1 MSFEWFVASRYLRA
15 KGRSRFRT
23 LITTLAVGGVTVGVA
38 AAIIVL
44 GVMNGFTKEVRDR
57 IVGTNAHIVL
67 LDPAEEGILDA
78 DAVRAKVE
86 TFDGVVATS
95 PFVFGKVLLTSD
107 SESEG
112 AILRGV
118 DAVHEGAVTD
128 VLSRIK
134 PQGASLE
141 LQDVGEDEMVPGVV
155 LGKDLAARL
164 RVTLGDQVVATVPDA
179 RRRGIPRM
187 RTFLVTGLFES
198 GIYEYDSAL
207 SLTSIEAAQDALDMG
222 SRVTGILVRVAHMDA
237 APEIGRAIQTGITEP
252 ALWANDWIRQNR
264 QLFLWMK
271 IEKLVGYLLFAII
284 LVVAAFLIAS
294 TLIMI
299 VLEKTREIG
308 VLMSLGAGRRRV
320 RSIFL
325 LEGIAIGGFGT
336 GLGCL
341 VGWLGCLGLD
351 RYRLPLPGDVYFID
365 TLPVQLWWGDVA
377 MVAGLAI
384 TICLLS
390 ALYPSWRASRLVPVE
405 AIRYE

>member
-1 MSFEWFVASRYLRA
+1 MSFAWFVASRYLRA

-23 LITTLAVGGVTVGVA
+23 LITGLAVGGVTVGVA

-44 GVMNGFTKEVRDR
+44 GVMNGFTREVRDR

-67 LDPAEEGILDA
+67 LDPAEEGIA
-78 DAVRAKVE
+78 DVADVQKKVQK
-86 TFDGVVATS
+86 FDGVTATS

-118 DAVHEGAVTD
+118 DAAAEPRVTEVMSRVTPRDASFDMQDLGEGERA
-128 VLSRIK
+128 
-134 PQGASLE
+134 
-141 LQDVGEDEMVPGVV
+141 PGIV

-164 RVTLGDQVVATVPDA
+164 RAGLGDHIVATIPDA

-187 RTFLVTGLFES
+187 RTFVVTGVFES
-198 GIYEYDSAL
+198 GIFEYDSAL
-207 SLTSIEAAQDALDMG
+207 ALTSVAASQDALDLG
-222 SRVTGILVRVAHMDA
+222 SRVTGILVRVRHMEA
-237 APEIGRAIQTGITEP
+237 APEIGRRIQTGLTEP
-252 ALWANDWIRQNR
+252 ALWSNDWVRQNR

-271 IEKLVGYLLFAII
+271 IEKLVGYLLFGII

-308 VLMSLGAGRRRV
+308 VLMSLGAGRRGV
-320 RSIFL
+320 RAIFL

-336 GLGCL
+336 LLGCAT
-341 VGWLGCLGLD
+341 GWLGCFGLD

-365 TLPVQLWWGDVA
+365 TLPVRLWWGDVA
-377 MVAGLAI
+377 MVAGLSLL
-384 TICLLS
+384 ICLVS

>member
-67 LDPAEEGILDA
+67 LDPAEQGIEDVASVQGKVDA
-78 DAVRAKVE
+78 
-86 TFDGVVATS
+86 FDGVVASS
-95 PFVFGKVLLTSD
+95 PFVFGKILLTSD

-118 DAVHEGAVTD
+118 DTDQEARVTD
-128 VLSRIK
+128 VLSRIR
-134 PQGASLE
+134 PAGASL
-141 LQDVGEDEMVPGVV
+141 LPQDVGEEAPVQGIV

-164 RVTLGDQVVATVPDA
+164 RVTVGDQVVATVPDA

-187 RTFLVTGLFES
+187 RAFLVTGLFES
-198 GIYEYDSAL
+198 GIWEYDSAL
-207 SLTSIEAAQDALDMG
+207 SLTSVAAAQDALDMG
-222 SRVTGILVRVAHMDA
+222 AKVTGILVRVAHMDR
-237 APEIGRAIQTGITEP
+237 APEIGRSIQTGITEP

-271 IEKLVGYLLFAII
+271 IEKLVGYLLFGII
-284 LVVAAFLIAS
+284 LTVAAFLIAS

-308 VLMSLGAGRRRV
+308 VLMSLGAGRRGV
-320 RSIFL
+320 RHVFL
-325 LEGIAIGGFGT
+325 LEGMAIGGFGT
-336 GLGCL
+336 ALGCL

-365 TLPVQLWWGDVA
+365 TLPVRLWWGDVTL
-377 MVAGLAI
+377 VAVLALAI
-384 TICLLS
+384 TLLS